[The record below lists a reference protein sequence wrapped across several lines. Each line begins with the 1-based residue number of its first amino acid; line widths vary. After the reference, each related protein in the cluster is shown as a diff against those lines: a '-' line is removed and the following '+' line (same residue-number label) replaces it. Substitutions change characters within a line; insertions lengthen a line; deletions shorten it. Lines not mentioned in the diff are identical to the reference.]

1 MQFTSSVISGS
12 GRGKALGVPTFNLD
26 LGMVP
31 KELEEGVYACYATAD
46 NGQKTMDKRRYAAT
60 MHYGPRPT
68 FGDTVSCEIHIL
80 EVLGDRFEVLDN
92 MTVEVVAKL
101 RDIQKFETAVELKKQ
116 MAQDG
121 EMAAQILALPPK
133 T

>member
-31 KELEEGVYACYATAD
+31 KELEEGVYAVRALLEHPSVGAKNYP
-46 NGQKTMDKRRYAAT
+46 AT

-101 RDIQKFETAVELKKQ
+101 RDIQKFETAEELKKQ